1 MRILRAA
8 AVAAAIGLAGCVP
21 QDRVIITPGT
31 SPWAPPMQMPAKPAD
46 TARIVVFRHATPSRL
61 LPVSQPRPMIL
72 LDNVV
77 LGEASDD
84 VLYIRDVAPGEH
96 DVTMII
102 PTSAGGADP
111 KIEIATRRAT
121 INAGGEWFLEAHLSY
136 YNCSGSR
143 PIRPYDTGVPAVT
156 AGSLVI
162 SFASIAAAMATTSC
176 QTNLQLRPKW
186 PTFGHEE
193 IYPLLAKT
201 GAEPLMT
208 VEAPDRQLPNSGL
221 SSSSVERLIRNHFND
236 NAALYKPYMDKSGRG
251 NLLFRD
257 LVLLSE
263 SHNTGNAGYHV
274 TVAIEY
280 LHVDEETVA
289 GLYVKRPL
297 RYTLR
302 REDGVLKIASWTD
315 GN

>member
-1 MRILRAA
+1 
-8 AVAAAIGLAGCVP
+8 
-21 QDRVIITPGT
+21 
-31 SPWAPPMQMPAKPAD
+31 MQMPAKPAD

-61 LPVSQPRPMIL
+61 LPVSQPRPLLL

-77 LGEASDD
+77 LGEAGDD

-96 DVTMII
+96 EITMII
-102 PTSAGGADP
+102 PTSAGGTDP

-136 YNCSGSR
+136 YNCSGTR
-143 PIRPYDTGVPAVT
+143 PIRPHDYTGIPAVT

-186 PTFGHEE
+186 PKFGHED

-201 GAEPLMT
+201 GAEPLVAT
-208 VEAPDRQLPNSGL
+208 ETPDRQLPNSGL
-221 SSSSVERLIRNHFND
+221 SWASVERLIRNHFND
-236 NAALYKPYMDKSGRG
+236 NSALYKPYIDKSGRG

-257 LVLLSE
+257 ALLISE
-263 SHNTGNAGYHV
+263 VRNPGDAGYTVAV
-274 TVAIEY
+274 TVEY
-280 LHVDEETVA
+280 LHVDEESIA
-289 GLYVKRPL
+289 GLYVKRPV

-302 REDGVLKIASWTD
+302 RVDGVLKITGWTD
-315 GN
+315 GP